1 MPRLSREFV
10 KRLDIDMMLNMQK
23 NDITHLKNKVKM
35 MESFIDKMWSR
46 NVANERRLNTIEE
59 NIKIN

>member
-1 MPRLSREFV
+1 MPRLSREIV
-10 KRLDIDMMLNMQK
+10 RKLDIDMMLNMQK

-35 MESFIDKMWSR
+35 MESFIDKMWSH

-59 NIKIN
+59 NIKR

>member
-23 NDITHLKNKVKM
+23 NDIKHLKNKVKM